1 MKQIEYTSFSECGG
15 RKNNED
21 YCQVVANPDD
31 ERYLFVVCDGMGGH
45 ENGEIA
51 SQLIST
57 TICDYWRTHS
67 AGSETDMILKEAFRK
82 ASEALDAKTE
92 ELDYVMMGTTMVLA
106 AIVGNQ
112 LTIAHCGDSRCYLLR
127 PNEGVVYETTD
138 HVQNSGGRNLITR
151 CFFSFHRRH
160 AEVDIRHFEF
170 QIGDRLFLC
179 TDGVSSYV
187 NPDILRESLMEN
199 KSTEE
204 LADIV
209 KLLCEQS
216 YSPDNYSGILCK
228 FGMQ

>member
-57 TICDYWRTHS
+57 TICDYWRSHS

-106 AIVGNQ
+106 AIAVA
-112 LTIAHCGDSRCYLLR
+112 ICYVR
-127 PNEGVVYETTD
+127 MKEWSMRQRIMFKIQEGET
-138 HVQNSGGRNLITR
+138 
-151 CFFSFHRRH
+151 
-160 AEVDIRHFEF
+160 
-170 QIGDRLFLC
+170 
-179 TDGVSSYV
+179 
-187 NPDILRESLMEN
+187 
-199 KSTEE
+199 
-204 LADIV
+204 
-209 KLLCEQS
+209 
-216 YSPDNYSGILCK
+216 
-228 FGMQ
+228 